1 MFLRRGSA
9 RNWPLDGSAR
19 SDSGGEAIRWP
30 SKARLT
36 QSFGSA
42 ALVITLVAPARAQLE
57 FVPVGEHV
65 RVTMAADLSRV
76 EGTLLANG
84 RDSIAVATSPGVV
97 RRLATMSISRFEVR
111 EKSRLAGAWRGAL
124 IGAPVGCLVVCGQ
137 RNELGGAAEVAGA
150 VGVWSA
156 LGAGIGA
163 LVRANAW
170 RSVRLPPR
178 PVIVAESPAPTM
190 PSARPSESGS
200 IGPPQGTRVRLRLD
214 PPAATVTGVVVNGT
228 TDSLFLTTAR
238 MEQLRLSRQ
247 TLRSIE
253 VSGGVDRGRGARRGI
268 LGTIGVAASIG
279 AVVCAVQQRCGTE
292 WGGHPGPGPRL
303 VWGSLLGGAAGVAL
317 SPVGGVIGWNI
328 GVERW
333 MPWRR

>member
-1 MFLRRGSA
+1 MC
-9 RNWPLDGSAR
+9 
-19 SDSGGEAIRWP
+19 EACTDVAIHLL

-42 ALVITLVAPARAQLE
+42 ALVIALVAPAARAQIEL
-57 FVPVGEHV
+57 VPVGAHV
-65 RVTMAADLSRV
+65 RITVATDLPRV

-84 RDSIAVATSPGVV
+84 RDSVAVATSPGVV
-97 RRLATMSISRFEVR
+97 RRLAISSITRFELR
-111 EKSRLAGAWRGAL
+111 ERSWLAGALRGAL

-137 RNELGGAAEVAGA
+137 GNELEGSAEIAGA
-150 VGVWSA
+150 VAVWSA

-170 RSVRLPPR
+170 RNVQLALR
-178 PVIVAESPAPTM
+178 PVIVAESPVAARLWLE
-190 PSARPSESGS
+190 PSDTGS

-214 PPAATVTGVVVNGT
+214 PPAATITGVVVNET
-228 TDSLFLTTAR
+228 TDSLFVTTAR

-253 VSGGVDRGRGARRGI
+253 VSGGVDRGHGALRGA
-268 LGTIGVAASIG
+268 LGTIGVAAGIG
-279 AVVCAVQQRCGTE
+279 GIACAAQQRCGTG
-292 WGGHPGPGPRL
+292 WGGQPGLGPRL
-303 VWGSLLGGAAGVAL
+303 IWGSLLGGAAGVVL
-317 SPVGGVIGWNI
+317 SPLGGVIGWNI